1 MISFGPFRA
10 RHVGRLTA
18 QPAQQ
23 WTLAYLQPA
32 ILDTLEGQWSNT
44 IFKDGIPVLCGG
56 VIEQWPGNAIL
67 WSFVGSGL
75 TPGEF
80 FTIHGLVKRF
90 VRALPF
96 RRVEMHVEADF
107 PQAHRW
113 ARALGFACEAPRM
126 RKFLMDGRDGAL
138 YARVTDG

>member
-1 MISFGPFRA
+1 MLSFGPFEA
-10 RHVGRLTA
+10 EHVAQLDV

-23 WTLAYLQPA
+23 RMLAYLPPA
-32 ILDTLEGQWSNT
+32 LLPVLEQRWSNT
-44 IFKDGIPVLCGG
+44 IFKDGRPVLCGG

-80 FTIHGLVKRF
+80 IAVHRLVAGF
-90 VRALPF
+90 VKDLPF
-96 RRVEMHVEADF
+96 RRVEMHVDADF

-113 ARALGFACEAPRM
+113 ARMLGFICEAPRM
-126 RKFLMDGRDGAL
+126 RAFLLDGRDGAL
-138 YARVTDG
+138 YARVIDG